1 MGAIQSSVNQAI
13 STAAGVKLI
22 MKNIQ
27 AQQAAEEARL
37 AGEVTP
43 ANLKAADKAI
53 KNLESRLVTKNFHAR
68 TTGAIAKSLKRP
80 EGAEALANVEVYRQ
94 GNRPIDIM
102 VREIHKGRLAS
113 ISERLKKVQEDE
125 KYAHD
130 VLGGNF

>member
-13 STAAGVKLI
+13 STAAGVKI
-22 MKNIQ
+22 ISEGIK
-27 AQQAAEEARL
+27 EKL

-53 KNLESRLVTKNFHAR
+53 KNLESRLVTKKFHAR
-68 TTGAIAKSLKRP
+68 TTGAIAKELKRP
-80 EGAEALANVEVYRQ
+80 EGAEALANVEVYRR

-102 VREIHKGRLAS
+102 VREIHKGRLES

-125 KYAHD
+125 KFTHD
-130 VLGGNF
+130 VLGGNY